1 MDSLRRFIWVLLFIP
16 QLAFSIELSPMTQTP
31 YVGDLKVLEKK
42 GTIRVLV
49 SADLGFYYI
58 EKGQPKG
65 IIAEFLHHFELH
77 LRKNNINVN
86 VQVIPIPRDDLFNA
100 LESGFGDLAVANL
113 TITPQRLKSVDF
125 SDPVISNSKEWL
137 VGSKSAPAITSFE
150 DLSGK
155 EVWVRP
161 SSSYFESL
169 QRINKQLSAQDIP
182 PISVQFLEEN
192 LQDYE
197 LMEMLNQDILPIT
210 VIDSHKSQLW
220 TKVMKN
226 ITIYEDLPIRTNAN
240 IGWAMRQNS
249 PQLKS
254 AVNKYVRTIRQ
265 GSFLGNVI
273 YKKYLDNTK
282 WLKKA
287 LNPETVTQFKSL
299 AVLFEQYADKYEFD
313 WLMISAQAYQES
325 KFNNR
330 LVSHMGAV
338 GIMQVLPQTAKEPYI
353 NIKKFRQLEH
363 NIHAG
368 VKYMS
373 FVHKRYFLKP
383 EITEE
388 NQMYFSLAAYNA
400 GPANVRKMR
409 RMAVKHGYNPNVWF
423 NNVEIMAQKY
433 VSKEPVHYVANI
445 SRYYVIYK
453 QIYKLQAHREQQ
465 NASNYKLF

>member
-1 MDSLRRFIWVLLFIP
+1 M
-16 QLAFSIELSPMTQTP
+16 
-31 YVGDLKVLEKK
+31 
-42 GTIRVLV
+42 
-49 SADLGFYYI
+49 
-58 EKGQPKG
+58 
-65 IIAEFLHHFELH
+65 
-77 LRKNNINVN
+77 N

-282 WLKKA
+282 WLKKP
-287 LNPETVTQFKSL
+287 LT
-299 AVLFEQYADKYEFD
+299 
-313 WLMISAQAYQES
+313 
-325 KFNNR
+325 
-330 LVSHMGAV
+330 
-338 GIMQVLPQTAKEPYI
+338 
-353 NIKKFRQLEH
+353 
-363 NIHAG
+363 
-368 VKYMS
+368 
-373 FVHKRYFLKP
+373 LKP
-383 EITEE
+383 
-388 NQMYFSLAAYNA
+388 
-400 GPANVRKMR
+400 
-409 RMAVKHGYNPNVWF
+409 
-423 NNVEIMAQKY
+423 
-433 VSKEPVHYVANI
+433 
-445 SRYYVIYK
+445 
-453 QIYKLQAHREQQ
+453 
-465 NASNYKLF
+465 

>member
-1 MDSLRRFIWVLLFIP
+1 MFLHKYILLFFFFP
-16 QLAFSIELSPMTQTP
+16 SLVFALELSPLAQVP
-31 YVGDLKVLEKK
+31 YTGDLDSLKKK
-42 GTIRVLV
+42 GTVRVLV

-65 IIAEFLHHFELH
+65 IIAEFIHHFELH
-77 LRKNNINVN
+77 LHKKKINVN
-86 VQVIPIPRDDLFNA
+86 VQVIPVPRDDLLNA
-100 LESGFGDLAVANL
+100 LEAGFGDIAVANL
-113 TITPQRLKSVDF
+113 TITPQRLKYVDF
-125 SDPVISNSKEWL
+125 SDPIINNSQEWL
-137 VGSKSAPAITSFE
+137 VSSKSTQTISSFKE
-150 DLSGK
+150 LSGK
-155 EVWVRP
+155 EVWVRA

-169 QRINKQLSAQDIP
+169 QLINKKLSSEGIP
-182 PISVQFLEEN
+182 PIYIQFLEEN

-197 LMEMLNQDILPIT
+197 LMEMINQDILPIT

-220 TKVMKN
+220 TKIMDN
-226 ITIYEDLPIRTNAN
+226 IIIHKELPIRIDAS
-240 IGWAMRQNS
+240 IGWAMRKNS

-254 AVNKYVRTIRQ
+254 EVNRYVKKIKQ

-273 YKKYLDNTK
+273 YNKYLDNSK

-287 LNPETVTQFKSL
+287 LNPNTVEQFNAL
-299 AVLFEQYADKYEFD
+299 AVLFEQYADQYKFD

-325 KFNNR
+325 RFNNR

-338 GIMQVLPQTAKEPYI
+338 GIMQVLPKTAKEPYI
-353 NIKKFRQLEH
+353 NIKNFRQLEH

-373 FVHKRYFLKP
+373 FVHKRYFQKP
-383 EITEE
+383 EITKE

-409 RMAVKHGYNPNVWF
+409 KMAVKHGYDPNVWF
-423 NNVEIMAQKY
+423 NNVEIMARKY
-433 VSKEPVHYVANI
+433 VSKEPVHYVTNI

-453 QIYKLQAHREQQ
+453 QIALLQALREQQ

>member
-1 MDSLRRFIWVLLFIP
+1 MNLLRSFIVLLLLIP
-16 QLAFSIELSPMTQTP
+16 SLAFSLELSPLAQVP
-31 YVGDLKVLEKK
+31 YTGDLDSLKKK
-42 GTIRVLV
+42 GTVRVLV

-77 LRKNNINVN
+77 LRKNKIHVN
-86 VQVIPIPRDDLFNA
+86 VQVIPIPRDDLFDA
-100 LESGFGDLAVANL
+100 LEAGFGDIAVANL
-113 TITPQRLKSVDF
+113 TITPQRLKYVDF
-125 SDPVISNSKEWL
+125 SDPIISNSQEWL
-137 VGSKSAPAITSFE
+137 VTSKSVPTITSFD

-155 EVWVRP
+155 EVWVRA

-169 QRINKQLSAQDIP
+169 QVINKTLSEKGLP
-182 PISVQFLEEN
+182 PVHVQFIEEN

-197 LMEMLNQDILPIT
+197 LMEMINQDILPIT

-220 TKVMKN
+220 TKIMEN
-226 ITIYEDLPIRTNAN
+226 ITINKLLPIRSDAN
-240 IGWAMRQNS
+240 IGWAIRKDS
-249 PQLKS
+249 PQLKV
-254 AVNKYVRTIRQ
+254 AVNQYVKKIKQ

-273 YKKYLDNTK
+273 YNKYLDNTK
-282 WLKKA
+282 WLKNA
-287 LNPETVTQFKSL
+287 LNPNTVKQFNSL
-299 AVLFEQYADKYEFD
+299 ALLFEQYADQYQFD

-325 KFNNR
+325 RFNNR

-338 GIMQVLPQTAKEPYI
+338 GIMQVLPKTAKEPYI
-353 NIKKFRQLEH
+353 NIHNFRQLEH

-368 VKYMS
+368 VKYMD
-373 FVHKRYFLKP
+373 FVHKRYFLRP
-383 EITEE
+383 EITKE

-423 NNVEIMAQKY
+423 NNVEIMARKY

-453 QIYKLQAHREQQ
+453 QIALLQSLREHQ